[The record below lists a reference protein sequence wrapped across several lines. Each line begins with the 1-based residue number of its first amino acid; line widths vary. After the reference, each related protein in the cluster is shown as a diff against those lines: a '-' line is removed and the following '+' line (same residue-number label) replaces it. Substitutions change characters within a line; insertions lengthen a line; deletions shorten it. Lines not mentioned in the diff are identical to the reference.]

1 MKSALLTIEQGW
13 SAQLILLEG
22 LWHFAKHR
30 FEKNSAAI
38 GTFITSLNTDS
49 ECYEEW
55 QECCHKNSN
64 QKPYQE
70 RLLTQKDVLLLI
82 IMFTSY
88 YQNQL
93 GFDLAELSNVYILM
107 ESGSTDSKE
116 LNKLWDQAIQRAL
129 NGERRINDPKLYS
142 W

>member
-1 MKSALLTIEQGW
+1 MESALLNIEQGW

-38 GTFITSLNTDS
+38 GTFIATLNSDL

-55 QECCHKNSN
+55 QECCFKNSG
-64 QKPYQE
+64 KKKE
-70 RLLTQKDVLLLI
+70 DLLSPEDVMLLMI
-82 IMFTSY
+82 SFTSY

-93 GFDLAELSNVYILM
+93 GFDLVELSNVYILM
-107 ESGSTDSKE
+107 QSGSSDSQA
-116 LNKLWDQAIQRAL
+116 LCNLWNQAIQRSL
-129 NGERRINDPKLYS
+129 GGERRVIDPKLYS